1 MSICSIR
8 VIRIRRDENNSKIV
22 AVKSESNAEYSVP
35 DVVRFIET
43 NIANF
48 YVQERTPK
56 ADVHVV
62 RESDGTKYIRTDKDC
77 VPENNLENLPLF

>member
-22 AVKSESNAEYSVP
+22 AVKSAGNAEYSVP
-35 DVVRFIET
+35 DVIRFIET

-48 YVQERTPK
+48 YVQEKTPK

-62 RESDGTKYIRTDKDC
+62 KESDGTKYIRTDKDC